1 MPGLPGLKG
10 DLPVTPSWEALD
22 LVRKMKGSGEEA
34 SLAETTQGPAMWVFV
49 PAFSWLAL
57 EGKADL
63 GLAWDL
69 GDLLWHG

>member
-1 MPGLPGLKG
+1 M
-10 DLPVTPSWEALD
+10 
-22 LVRKMKGSGEEA
+22 RKMKGSGEEA
-34 SLAETTQGPAMWVFV
+34 SLAETMQGPAMWVFV